1 MYAPDPN
8 QRPTPVGPLALN
20 TRWITAETLP
30 RSLLRLNYVHCP
42 LVRIKPPRPNGPAKS
57 IDVDQH
63 RRGCG
68 KATAQ

>member
-1 MYAPDPN
+1 M
-8 QRPTPVGPLALN
+8 LN
-20 TRWITAETLP
+20 TRWITAETLH

-42 LVRIKPPRPNGPAKS
+42 LVRIKPPRPSGPAKS